1 MIIFSVPSATQS
13 VRSILSKLIRIPK
26 SDARLNSKSATR
38 KFKTV
43 IAGCLPEQFLL
54 RWDGPAQNAGLPV
67 IKRQAVPRE
76 TRDRLDPESECGV
89 TNDMQD
95 ETVSKWPPE
104 TFLA

>member
-26 SDARLNSKSATR
+26 SDARLISKSATR

-54 RWDGPAQNAGLPV
+54 RWDGPAQTT
-67 IKRQAVPRE
+67 RE
-76 TRDRLDPESECGV
+76 DRLDPESECGV